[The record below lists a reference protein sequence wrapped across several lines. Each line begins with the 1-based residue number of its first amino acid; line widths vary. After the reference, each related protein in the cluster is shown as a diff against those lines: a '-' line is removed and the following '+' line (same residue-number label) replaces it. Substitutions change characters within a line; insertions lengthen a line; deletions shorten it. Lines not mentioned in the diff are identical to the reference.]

1 MCKREVE
8 EVQEKKREIVIDG
21 GFAGVDRALLFRRL
35 AGIWKLVFSRA
46 KYELKKKKKK
56 EDSCLF
62 QRNRIMGK

>member
-35 AGIWKLVFSRA
+35 AGIWKFGILYYIKR
-46 KYELKKKKKK
+46 KYGVK
-56 EDSCLF
+56 
-62 QRNRIMGK
+62 

>member
-56 EDSCLF
+56 
-62 QRNRIMGK
+62 RG